1 MPADVV
7 ADNFPVVACIAL
19 ARIIAVGGYF
29 LIAAERARED
39 VRVEVFVGGHVRE
52 SDYVSA
58 FDLLSPL
65 ANFSCLSFDHPV
77 RVDLENQSSELVS
90 RNYPAIYIIARLDAS
105 DRLLATSSSVLHVMG
120 MQSTPVVHVEQLN
133 YTATCHETRFGGWN

>member
-77 RVDLENQSSELVS
+77 RVDLEINHQNLSLKELSSNLHHRSS
-90 RNYPAIYIIARLDAS
+90 R
-105 DRLLATSSSVLHVMG
+105 H
-120 MQSTPVVHVEQLN
+120 Q
-133 YTATCHETRFGGWN
+133 

>member
-7 ADNFPVVACIAL
+7 ADNFPVVAGVTL
-19 ARIIAVGGYF
+19 ARVIAVRGYF
-29 LIAAERARED
+29 LVAAERARED

-65 ANFSCLSFDHPV
+65 ANFSRLSFDHPV
-77 RVDLENQSSELVS
+77 RVDLEKS
-90 RNYPAIYIIARLDAS
+90 IIRTCLKE
-105 DRLLATSSSVLHVMG
+105 SSSNLHHRSSRH
-120 MQSTPVVHVEQLN
+120 Q
-133 YTATCHETRFGGWN
+133 